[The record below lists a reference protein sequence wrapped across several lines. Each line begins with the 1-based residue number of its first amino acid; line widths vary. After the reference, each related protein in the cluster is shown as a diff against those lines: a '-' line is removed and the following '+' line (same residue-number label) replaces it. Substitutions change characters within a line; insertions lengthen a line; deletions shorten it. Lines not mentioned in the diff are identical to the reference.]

1 MKGLGLGLV
10 LGVKK
15 IFPKEGWTSWRL
27 LRSHLNVK
35 LEISMLSFSSSNT
48 KNIYVS
54 TSKNFPGIISII
66 IGIVIWISWITI
78 S

>member
-1 MKGLGLGLV
+1 VGQESMIGLGSGSGSGSG

-15 IFPKEGWTSWRL
+15 IFPKEGWTSWSL

-48 KNIYVS
+48 KI
-54 TSKNFPGIISII
+54 FL
-66 IGIVIWISWITI
+66 
-78 S
+78 